1 MGRRLRGIAALAMVF
16 AAPAAALAAPPP
28 GAPREQ
34 LNAADNRRAQS
45 VILRQSDMFSGFR
58 TDPTRTPHL
67 VPHCPDFPG
76 DRSSVTISGDAT
88 SSFSYKGNV
97 IASGSVFFKTYADAD
112 RYWART
118 VRARFATCDAEAF
131 KSTLR
136 KGIRAKTL
144 MARQIPI
151 GATGADGATAFRTIT
166 RLTVKD
172 VTQDWYRTVVF
183 IRSGRGLAIIETGFA
198 VRACECQ
205 TGFARR
211 LALRLIDANRG

>member
-1 MGRRLRGIAALAMVF
+1 MGRRLQGIAALVLAF
-16 AAPAAALAAPPP
+16 AAPAAALAAIPP

-45 VILRQSDMFSGFR
+45 AVLRQSDMFSGFR
-58 TDPTRTPHL
+58 TDTTRTPHL
-67 VPHCPDFPG
+67 IPHCADFPG

-97 IASGSVFFKTYADAD
+97 IASSSVFFKTYSDGD

-118 VRARFATCDAEAF
+118 VRPRFATCDAEAF
-131 KSTLR
+131 KSELR
-136 KGIRAKTL
+136 KGIRSKTL

-151 GATGADGATAFRTIT
+151 LATGADNARAFRTIT
-166 RLTVKD
+166 RLTIKN

-183 IRSGRGLAIIETGFA
+183 IRSGRGLAMIETGFA
-198 VRACECQ
+198 GRACECQ

-211 LALRLIDANRG
+211 LALRLIAANRG